1 MMPEIGPI
9 AESEPGEPRRAG
21 VPDWAGAAAG
31 AAETIP
37 GFLAHMVT
45 GPAARPGRSRARG
58 DEMKTR
64 LLIIGGVA
72 GGATAAA
79 RARRLDEEAEITVLE
94 RGPYVSYANCGLPY
108 FLSGDIEKRSKL
120 LLQTPE
126 GFDARYGVQVRLR
139 TEAVELDRAARRVLA
154 RGPEGDAWLPYDR
167 LILAQGGTPVM
178 PELPG
183 SASPHVFRL
192 WTVPDMDRL
201 HGFIQEQR
209 PASAVVVGGGFIGL
223 EMAEAFARRGLA
235 TTVVELL
242 PTVMAVMDRPFGR
255 MVEGELRRS
264 GVEVVTGTGVKAI
277 HPGER
282 TVELADGRRLPAGL
296 VLFSVGVRP
305 ELGLARKAGLELGP
319 SGGLLVDERL
329 QTSDPDVYAA
339 GDMVE
344 VTQKVSGRRVR
355 VPLAGPAN
363 RQGRI
368 AATNALGG
376 DLRYRGALGTS
387 VVKVFE
393 ATAAMTGLTQR
404 AATEAGFEVGVAVVH
419 KDHHAGYYP
428 GAKELSLQLV
438 YDRDNGRLLGAQAF
452 GQAGVDKRIDVLATA
467 LAGGLGVDD
476 LAELDLAYAP
486 PYSSA
491 NDPVNLAAMVAQND
505 RSGFS
510 PLVTAAALGKELA
523 SAAPPLVLDVR
534 TLGEFGRGHLAGAVH
549 LPVDDLRFEHAALPR
564 DRRIAVVCR
573 SGFRGH
579 LAVRTLKQ
587 LGFRDVVNVTGGMIS
602 VEAEGGFELEA
613 E

>member
-1 MMPEIGPI
+1 M
-9 AESEPGEPRRAG
+9 A
-21 VPDWAGAAAG
+21 
-31 AAETIP
+31 
-37 GFLAHMVT
+37 
-45 GPAARPGRSRARG
+45 
-58 DEMKTR
+58 TR

-79 RARRLDEEAEITVLE
+79 RARRLDEAAEITVLE

-108 FLSGDIEKRSKL
+108 FLSGEIEKRSRL

-126 GFDARYGVQVRLR
+126 GFDARYGIQVRLR

-154 RGPEGDAWLPYDR
+154 RGPEGDAWLPYDK

-183 SASPHVFRL
+183 AASPHVFKL

-201 HGFIQEQR
+201 HGFIAEEK

-223 EMAEAFARRGLA
+223 EMAEAFAKRGLA

-255 MVEGELRRS
+255 LVEGELRRN
-264 GVEVVTGTGVKAI
+264 GVEVLTGAGVKAI
-277 HPGER
+277 HPGDR
-282 TVELADGRRLPAGL
+282 TVELSDGRRLPAGL

-305 ELGLARKAGLELGP
+305 ELTLARRAGLEIGP
-319 SGGLLVDERL
+319 SGGLQVDERL
-329 QTSDPDVYAA
+329 QTSDEDVYAA

-344 VTQKVSGRRVR
+344 VTQRISGRRVR

-376 DLRYRGALGTS
+376 DLRYAGALGTS

-393 ATAAMTGLTQR
+393 ATAAMTGLTER
-404 AATEAGFEVGVAVVH
+404 AAAEAGFDVGVAVVH

-428 GAKELSLQLV
+428 GARELSLQLV
-438 YDRDNGRLLGAQAF
+438 YDRSNGRLLGGQAF
-452 GQAGVDKRIDVLATA
+452 GHAGVDKRIDVLATA
-467 LAGGLGVDD
+467 LAGALGVDD

-510 PLVTAAALGKELA
+510 PVVTAAALKAELA
-523 SAAPPLVLDVR
+523 SAAPPLLLDVR
-534 TLGEFGRGHLAGAVH
+534 TLNEFERAHLKGAVNV
-549 LPVDDLRFEHAALPR
+549 PVDDLRFEHAALPR

-579 LAVRTLKQ
+579 LAVRILKQ
-587 LGFRDVVNVTGGMIS
+587 LGFGDVVNVTGGQLS
-602 VEAEGGFELEA
+602 VEAEGGLELE
-613 E
+613 EG